1 MPMEKINQQAKIFKS
16 ILRGCQGKSSIIE
29 NRESQMTENPA
40 VNLKR
45 KMREA
50 IEATTEKVGHKN
62 FRKGE
67 K

>member
-1 MPMEKINQQAKIFKS
+1 
-16 ILRGCQGKSSIIE
+16 
-29 NRESQMTENPA
+29 MTENPA
-40 VNLKR
+40 VNIKR